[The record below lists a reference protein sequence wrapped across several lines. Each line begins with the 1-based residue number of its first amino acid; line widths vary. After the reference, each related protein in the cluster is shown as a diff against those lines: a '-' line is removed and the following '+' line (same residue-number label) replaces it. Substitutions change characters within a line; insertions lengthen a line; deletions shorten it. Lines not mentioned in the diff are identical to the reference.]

1 MLTSK
6 LDRPAFLAL
15 EPNMRA
21 FALVGSFMGHFALLE
36 SGINSALEQILEI
49 KGARSL
55 IVMRN
60 MQFDDKIKTLKSL
73 VDFFVFDRNQ
83 AKTFSSLANRC
94 REFGVTRNVVAHTPF
109 VASDTSDGVKF
120 LVVTATSTLKMPE
133 IDWSIDETLQ
143 QIDGILT
150 LDRALRA
157 IEKQMS
163 LQRIAKALIESGS
176 QDSGGAKLGG
186 LFGLGSPPYQQLD

>member
-1 MLTSK
+1 MPASQ
-6 LDRPAFLAL
+6 LDNSAFLSL

-83 AKTFSSLANRC
+83 AKAFSALANRC
-94 REFGVTRNVVAHTPF
+94 RDFGATRNVVAHTPF
-109 VASDTSDGVKF
+109 VASHTSDGVKF
-120 LVVTATSTLKMPE
+120 LVVSATSTLKTPE
-133 IDWSIDETLQ
+133 MDWSIDETLS
-143 QIDGILT
+143 QIDGILR
-150 LDRALRA
+150 LDRALRT
-157 IEKQMS
+157 IEQQMS
-163 LQRIAKALIESGS
+163 LQRIAKALIESAD
-176 QDSGGAKLGG
+176 QDFAKSKLGG
-186 LFGLGSPPYQQLD
+186 LFGLGSPPYQVD